1 MGLRA
6 LLTPGRVAES
16 FSAGVLPPSAREAL
30 KVVGTLPVAQ
40 RRGRRLEIVEGSM
53 APEFFVI
60 DSMAALDLAILLRA
74 SRPDVS
80 MADPR
85 FLDRKREG

>member
-1 MGLRA
+1 
-6 LLTPGRVAES
+6 
-16 FSAGVLPPSAREAL
+16 
-30 KVVGTLPVAQ
+30 
-40 RRGRRLEIVEGSM
+40 M

>member
-1 MGLRA
+1 MASLIQGYMDEGK
-6 LLTPGRVAES
+6 LTAAE
-16 FSAGVLPPSAREAL
+16 RERKAL